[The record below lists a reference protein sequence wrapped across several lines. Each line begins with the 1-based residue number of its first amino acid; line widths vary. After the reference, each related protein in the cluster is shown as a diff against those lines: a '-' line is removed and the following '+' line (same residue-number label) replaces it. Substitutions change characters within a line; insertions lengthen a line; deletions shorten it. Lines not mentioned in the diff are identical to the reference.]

1 MVTSA
6 SHENQHGIDGSSFP
20 QYILQTLQEHKRVP
34 TNPGRGAD
42 ETDLEPAKLYQQQ
55 MINQTHESPELA
67 KLD

>member
-34 TNPGRGAD
+34 TKALRGAEESD
-42 ETDLEPAKLYQQQ
+42 FVEPTKLY
-55 MINQTHESPELA
+55 
-67 KLD
+67 